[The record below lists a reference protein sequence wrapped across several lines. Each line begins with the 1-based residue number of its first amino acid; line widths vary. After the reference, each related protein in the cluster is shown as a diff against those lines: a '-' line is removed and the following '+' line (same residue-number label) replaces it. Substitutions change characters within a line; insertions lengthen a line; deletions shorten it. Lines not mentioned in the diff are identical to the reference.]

1 MTLRVVKN
9 LGVDRNTYGSF
20 VNYDLDNILEEPEAN
35 AARGGGNDIFIRS
48 EGISRSRRRYGGL
61 DLLIIELK
69 NDNFRVDITH
79 KTALNLIGELL
90 NYNNSEYAIYNEI
103 ESRLKYNMLKY
114 PTLWRSLNDTDN
126 T

>member
-9 LGVDRNTYGSF
+9 LGVDRNTYGRF
-20 VNYDLDNILEEPEAN
+20 INYDLDNILEEPEAN

-48 EGISRSRRRYGGL
+48 EGISRSRRYGGL
-61 DLLIIELK
+61 DQLIIELK

-103 ESRLKYNMLKY
+103 ESRLKYDMLRYSK
-114 PTLWRSLNDTDN
+114 LWRNLNDTDN